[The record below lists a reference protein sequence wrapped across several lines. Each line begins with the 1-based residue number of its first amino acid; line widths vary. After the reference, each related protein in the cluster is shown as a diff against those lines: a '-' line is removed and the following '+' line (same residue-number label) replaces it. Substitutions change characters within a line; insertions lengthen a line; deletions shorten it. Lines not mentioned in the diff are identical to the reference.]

1 MKKAFT
7 LAETLITM
15 GIIGIVAALTL
26 PAVNQMRP
34 DETKI
39 KYLKAFDALQE
50 SVIEIA
56 SNKLEYPTH
65 EENAGNV
72 TRVYDSPTHP
82 APLMNISESS
92 TQIDSSNVFIS
103 LSSRNNWNNN
113 SKLCHLVAWEMSG
126 NNEKCSSNLLQ
137 LDVPTNNLGE
147 VAFTTPNGI
156 DWYMRVSRFKPS
168 VVSNDAVFA
177 ENVMI
182 DVNRNDGPNCLY
194 NADNCRY
201 PDRFWFMITAD
212 GKVTPADPMGKA
224 YIQTRKTNGRRDMTD
239 YINTNTLEYSQWV
252 QQKDPTDNPN
262 QVVYKTDISPLP

>member
-65 EENAGNV
+65 DDNY
-72 TRVYDSPTHP
+72 VYDSPTHR
-82 APLMNISESS
+82 APLLHISH
-92 TQIDSSNVFIS
+92 SNNGS
-103 LSSRNNWNNN
+103 LSSTNNSWKNN
-113 SKLCHLVAWEMSG
+113 SKLCHLLAWTMNG
-126 NNEKCSSNLLQ
+126 NNDSCSPDRLQ
-137 LDVPTNNLGE
+137 VDLPNNNQLGN

-156 DWYMRVSRFKPS
+156 AWYMRISRIRL
-168 VVSNDAVFA
+168 SNQQEQAEFA

-182 DVNRNDGPNCLY
+182 DVNGNDGPNCLY

-239 YINTNTLEYSQWV
+239 YINTNTLRYSQWV
-252 QQKDPTDNPN
+252 QQKAPADNPN
-262 QVVYKTDISPLP
+262 QVVYKTDISP

>member
-26 PAVNQMRP
+26 PAINQMRP

-65 EENAGNV
+65 EEDITGNV
-72 TRVYDSPTHP
+72 TRVYDSPTHR
-82 APLMNISESS
+82 APLLHISH
-92 TQIDSSNVFIS
+92 SNNGS
-103 LSSRNNWNNN
+103 LSSTPPNGPAGTNWNNN
-113 SKLCHLVAWEMSG
+113 SKLCHLIAWTMNG
-126 NNEKCSSNLLQ
+126 NNDSCSPDRLQ
-137 LDVPTNNLGE
+137 VDPPNNNQLGN

-156 DWYMRVSRFKPS
+156 AWYMRVSRINL
-168 VVSNDAVFA
+168 SNQQEQAEFA

-182 DVNRNDGPNCLY
+182 DVNGADRPNCLY
-194 NADNCRY
+194 NAVNCRY

-239 YINTNTLEYSQWV
+239 YINTNTLRYSQWA
-252 QQKDPTDNPN
+252 PNTDDNTHVKYRINIRP
-262 QVVYKTDISPLP
+262 